1 MLFFHFHKVCG
12 PQTVGWSLRM
22 KGLHLQSHVKH
33 QSRGHVSSQNVLF
46 PHSQGPLPQ
55 KLVGCWIR
63 MKGPHP
69 KRHKK
74 IKKPSYFLNHRA
86 IDARRNHQ
94 VSNKKGVFKNFS
106 KLTGNHLWRSLFLN
120 IVFSVFFN
128 NVFFKNSDT
137 GFFLSIF
144 WNFWEHLFLRILQG
158 DCFLIDLMVKKFNVS
173 LIFLNLQRYH
183 APPEWSLL
191 FWCNEEHLLMKK
203 MSGVNSGIPIICEW
217 NKHEH
222 VLTFFKT

>member
-1 MLFFHFHKVCG
+1 M
-12 PQTVGWSLRM
+12 
-22 KGLHLQSHVKH
+22 
-33 QSRGHVSSQNVLF
+33 
-46 PHSQGPLPQ
+46 
-55 KLVGCWIR
+55 
-63 MKGPHP
+63 
-69 KRHKK
+69 
-74 IKKPSYFLNHRA
+74 
-86 IDARRNHQ
+86 
-94 VSNKKGVFKNFS
+94 SNKKGVFKNFS

-191 FWCNEEHLLMKK
+191 YNDHSSGVITIILVQRRTLVNEENVGGQFRNPHYLWMKQAWARFDFLQNLGCIGGSPK
-203 MSGVNSGIPIICEW
+203 GSSDA
-217 NKHEH
+217 
-222 VLTFFKT
+222 FFGAFRCILGQPMI